1 VEVRILSPA
10 FYRPKDRIDEDMAI
24 TALNTMQDWTP
35 DSWQSLPIT
44 HQPGYPD
51 PSALKE
57 ATDELAQLPPL
68 VTSWEVESL
77 KSQLAEAARGERF
90 LLQGGD
96 CAEQFNECTPEALT
110 NKVKILLQMSLV
122 LVHGTRR
129 RVVRV
134 GRFAGQYAKPRS
146 SMTEERDGIT
156 LPSYFGDNV
165 NAAAFDSISRHPDP
179 RRLIDGYERAALTL
193 NFIRSLVG
201 GGFADLHHPEFW
213 NLGFVEHSPRASE
226 YQAMVQRIGE
236 SVRFMESLTGIS
248 AGDLSRVDFYT
259 SHEGLLLPYEA
270 AQTREVPRR
279 HGWYDLSTHYPWIG
293 MRTANIDHAHVEFF
307 RGIRNP
313 LGVKIGPGI
322 EASALKGFI
331 AELLDA
337 LHPDDEPGRM
347 TIIHRYGVQG
357 VANHLPAL
365 IDAVRATGKTVLF
378 VCDPMH
384 GNTVKTE
391 AGIKTRRFEDIL
403 GELEQSIDI
412 HAANDSILGG
422 VHFELTG
429 DNVTECTGG
438 ARGLSDDDLTD
449 SYQSLVDPRLNYE
462 QSLEMAILVAEKI
475 GGGSVS

>member
-1 VEVRILSPA
+1 
-10 FYRPKDRIDEDMAI
+10 MASDP
-24 TALNTMQDWTP
+24 MQEWTP
-35 DSWQSLPIT
+35 NSWQSRPIT

-51 PSALKE
+51 PDALDE
-57 ATDELAQLPPL
+57 ATAALAQLPPL

-96 CAEQFNECTPEALT
+96 CAEQFNDCTPEALT
-110 NKVKILLQMSLV
+110 NKLKILLQMSLV

-129 RVVRV
+129 RVIRV

-146 SMTEERDGIT
+146 SMTEERDGMT

-165 NAAAFDSISRHPDP
+165 NAAAFDAASRHPNP
-179 RRLIDGYERAALTL
+179 QRLINGYERAALTL

-226 YQAMVQRIGE
+226 YQAMVHRIGE

-248 AGDLSRVDFYT
+248 AGDLSRVDFFT
-259 SHEGLLLPYEA
+259 SHEGLILPYEA
-270 AQTREVPRR
+270 AQTRRVPRR
-279 HGWYDLSTHYPWIG
+279 DGWYNLSTHYPWIG
-293 MRTANIDHAHVEFF
+293 MRTANIDHAHIEFF

-313 LGVKIGPGI
+313 LGVKIGPSI
-322 EASALKGFI
+322 EPGALKSFV

-337 LHPDDEPGRM
+337 LHPDDEPGRL
-347 TIIHRYGVQG
+347 TIIHRYGAQQ
-357 VANHLPAL
+357 VADHLPAL

-378 VCDPMH
+378 ICDPMH

-391 AGIKTRRFEDIL
+391 AGTSRLGALRTFLESSSSPSTSTPPTTAFSEACTLNSPATMSPSAPAEPVGSPTR
-403 GELEQSIDI
+403 
-412 HAANDSILGG
+412 
-422 VHFELTG
+422 
-429 DNVTECTGG
+429 
-438 ARGLSDDDLTD
+438 
-449 SYQSLVDPRLNYE
+449 
-462 QSLEMAILVAEKI
+462 ILVI
-475 GGGSVS
+475 PTSHSSIRD